1 MAIQQLT
8 QPILNPIAA
17 FDATQAHSISF
28 VVIGGAQV
36 VGNRLI
42 ISNNQTGAEIY
53 NQIQATMKLEHT
65 IPANTLTN
73 GGYYNA
79 VVYTIDNGN
88 NESVAS
94 TAVPF
99 YCYSQPVLTIDNI
112 PATETIENGTYT
124 FTGTYIQQESESL
137 NSYQYTL
144 YNSNKE
150 VLSQTPLIYYE
161 TDSSLSHTFVGMSND
176 TSYYVELS
184 GETIN
189 GTKMTSGLRYFT
201 VRYEQPASFAICDLV
216 NNCEDGYIQISSNIV
231 AIDGISNPDPP
242 IYIDDK
248 EVDLREPGSWVEWNS
263 GFRIQ
268 SDFTMRVWGR
278 EFTPYQ
284 NIITLT
290 NDINSNQTP
299 NKIELKWMIGDVI
312 KSLPTY
318 MAAKDFNVN
327 ITNSQVAPIEDL
339 TIGGNSITNSN
350 FSSVYTPLDYIRVK
364 QGGYINTLYAPKSTT
379 KVEMGFNIS
388 KLPTVQ
394 NYPLFGARVSAI
406 QQSYTVWSF
415 VYVSSNSNMRFDFG
429 SQLLSQ
435 ANLVLGNN
443 VVIKDMEKNILNG
456 VELTSNNDVS
466 FNVGY
471 YLYLCGLN
479 NAGTNVT
486 WNDSN
491 FWYDVQY
498 CKIWE
503 NNNLVRNYVPCYR
516 NIDNATGL
524 YDLVNNV
531 FYRNAGTGSIE
542 KGNPISLVSPN
553 YPANLY
559 SVGDIKNLINVEDF
573 NITYNQQ
580 YYQSTNT
587 NFLLEPN
594 YLYNLSFDYNI
605 NSSTTDIYYSI
616 GYGTTDYAGDIA
628 SVLQYK
634 TQTNGRNNISFIVPD
649 NIPKGS
655 NLWVKFAQTIILAD
669 IDVDISNIQ
678 LERGK
683 STTEYQAPNIYNIY
697 PTSTTKNLYNYD
709 TPIYLK
715 KNNCSYTNIAN
726 GYNIKPSSTTGQSS
740 LAIGWKNCL
749 NAGDTYTISFSQLGQ
764 FEDFKLYTTAKNSQE
779 IATEISMNNNIFV
792 APDGVYDLQL
802 VFGVDNS
809 SISNYIEIWNIQIE
823 ASNVIT
829 SYEPYMSNNSLITL
843 DAPLRGIGNYRDL
856 ICLESPNLL
865 NPENQNVIVQG
876 NTTYYLSQTGNISYQ
891 LDFINEDN
899 NIISSISLDKGSF
912 TTPSNCVRIN
922 MPSISSSDIITNQ
935 IQINI
940 GSSALQYY
948 PYITEPS
955 IIRYYNE
962 IIMNGTENWIRATT
976 GVSGKFRFA
985 IVIND
990 IKGVGITSKASM
1002 ICNILGTN
1010 TAENTYFC
1018 KEGVAGTTS
1027 TAIGGKAGIYVYIEE
1042 CSQMTTTEFKNY
1054 LAQQYNNNPMKLIYT
1069 MSKPEIT
1076 PLSQDNIAA
1085 LQGLVSYT
1093 PITNVF
1099 TNNEVLGELNLN
1111 YVSGYS
1117 EQQTENA
1124 YVLLRCWNAN
1134 SMPYICHSNYI
1145 DIPKNTDK
1153 VFIWMRRKNN
1163 LFDLKIEN
1171 LYDYGEGNEPSD
1183 TTKPIVSLDI
1193 DPNNVTQNE
1202 IPVTANSI
1210 DDNGLRTVRFSKNN
1224 GVSWDEVVTVDGLSS
1239 TNSYTFTG
1247 LTPNTTYTIRAEA
1260 IDLAGNIGGISQ
1272 QVTTKP

>member
-161 TDSSLSHTFVGMSND
+161 TDNSLSHTFVGMSND

-318 MAAKDFNVN
+318 MVAKDFNVN

-339 TIGGNSITNSN
+339 SIGGNSIQKSQVQGNNMIEILDMAPIVINGVTISVSN
-350 FSSVYTPLDYIRVK
+350 QVVKLNGTATGNVNQSLPFYYERAFVVGKNYT
-364 QGGYINTLYAPKSTT
+364 GSYIN
-379 KVEMGFNIS
+379 
-388 KLPTVQ
+388 
-394 NYPLFGARVSAI
+394 NYNH
-406 QQSYTVWSF
+406 TSF
-415 VYVSSNSNMRFDFG
+415 F
-429 SQLLSQ
+429 
-435 ANLVLGNN
+435 
-443 VVIKDMEKNILNG
+443 
-456 VELTSNNDVS
+456 
-466 FNVGY
+466 
-471 YLYLCGLN
+471 LN
-479 NAGTNVT
+479 NSDNVIIART
-486 WNDSN
+486 QSTGQKYTITMPD
-491 FWYDVQY
+491 
-498 CKIWE
+498 
-503 NNNLVRNYVPCYR
+503 NNIPNKLNIY
-516 NIDNATGL
+516 IDNGTSFS
-524 YDLVNNV
+524 NV
-531 FYRNAGTGSIE
+531 EIKLMINLGDDALTYEPFIPSIPTPQNGSTI
-542 KGNPISLVSPN
+542 
-553 YPANLY
+553 Y
-559 SVGDIKNLINVEDF
+559 SVGDIKNLINVENF

-587 NFLLEPN
+587 NFLLKPN

-649 NIPKGS
+649 NISKGS

-683 STTEYQAPNIYNIY
+683 TTTDYQAPNIYNIY

-764 FEDFKLYTTAKNSQE
+764 FEDFKLYTTDKNSQE
-779 IATEISMNNNIFV
+779 IATEIFMNNNTFV

-843 DAPLRGIGNYRDL
+843 DKPLQGIGKYRDL
-856 ICLESPNLL
+856 MCLESPNLL
-865 NPENQNVIVQG
+865 NPENQNVTAQG

-922 MPSISSSDIITNQ
+922 MPSISSSDITTNQ

-940 GSSALQYY
+940 GNSAVQYY

-955 IIRYYNE
+955 IIKMVTEYRVTGSENIVKSTATGFDRYVISTNITDMVE
-962 IIMNGTENWIRATT
+962 INNAQ
-976 GVSGKFRFA
+976 K
-985 IVIND
+985 
-990 IKGVGITSKASM
+990 M
-1002 ICNILGTN
+1002 ICNYAPWGSNPIPSIYTDLLG
-1010 TAENTYFC
+1010 A
-1018 KEGVAGTTS
+1018 GGTTRIVFQF
-1027 TAIGGKAGIYVYIEE
+1027 ARYG
-1042 CSQMTTTEFKNY
+1042 TTTVNDFRNWLIEK
-1054 LAQQYNNNPMKLIYT
+1054 YNEGNPLTIVGWRK
-1069 MSKPEIT
+1069 T
-1076 PLSQDNIAA
+1076 PLVTPISQENINA

-1183 TTKPIVSLDI
+1183 ITKPIVSLDI